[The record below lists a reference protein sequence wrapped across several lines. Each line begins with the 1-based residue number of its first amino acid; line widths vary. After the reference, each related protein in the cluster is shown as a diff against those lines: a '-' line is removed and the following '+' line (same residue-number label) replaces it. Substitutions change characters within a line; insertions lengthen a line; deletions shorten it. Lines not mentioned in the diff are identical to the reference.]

1 MRERETKIV
10 NPSEKEGFPICA
22 LPSPLSFLLWV
33 VSELQLESLILF
45 DQKQES
51 LILDSNEK

>member
-22 LPSPLSFLLWV
+22 LPSPVSFRVLWV
-33 VSELQLESLILF
+33 VLSY
-45 DQKQES
+45 
-51 LILDSNEK
+51 N